1 MKGVLK
7 GKMMIILLILSACIF
22 YIGYTAEIT
31 EQENITHK
39 HEDAINKLNN
49 EIKELKEQEREI
61 ER

>member
-31 EQENITHK
+31 EQENKIHK
-39 HEDAINKLNN
+39 HEDDINKLNN
-49 EIKELKEQEREI
+49 EITELKERNNG
-61 ER
+61 